1 MVVKNVSE
9 RRGSLGSNSL
19 GRSNDF
25 LALTSLACL
34 NVRPDVKKT
43 VMLSCLVEREKGMEA
58 GMENFNWL
66 PASHRFLAAWLHGL
80 L

>member
-25 LALTSLACL
+25 LALTSLACP
-34 NVRPDVKKT
+34 NVRLDVKKT
-43 VMLSCLVEREKGMEA
+43 VMLSCTSRKRKRDGSRNGE
-58 GMENFNWL
+58 F
-66 PASHRFLAAWLHGL
+66 
-80 L
+80 

>member
-34 NVRPDVKKT
+34 NVRPDVGKKKT
-43 VMLSCLVEREKGMEA
+43 VMLSCPSRKRKRDGSRNGE
-58 GMENFNWL
+58 F
-66 PASHRFLAAWLHGL
+66 
-80 L
+80 